1 MAAELEMGFCKGC
14 GKYAACDNYRGL
26 PICRR
31 SGCWRARKRLH
42 AVSLYTRRVV
52 AK

>member
-1 MAAELEMGFCKGC
+1 MADELSMGFCKGC
-14 GKYAACDNYRGL
+14 GKYAACRSYRGL

-31 SGCWRARKRLH
+31 SGCWRKRKTLH
-42 AVSLYTRRVV
+42 AVNLYVRKAG